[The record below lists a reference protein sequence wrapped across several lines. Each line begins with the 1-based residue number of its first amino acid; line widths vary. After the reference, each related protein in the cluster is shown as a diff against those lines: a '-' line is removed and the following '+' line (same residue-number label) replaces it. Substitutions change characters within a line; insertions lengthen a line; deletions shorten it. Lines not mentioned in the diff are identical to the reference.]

1 MKYYSE
7 FMRHLMSSKF
17 TISGEIDPPK
27 DVNPEEVREQVRHLK
42 GVVVAANVTDN
53 PIGDVIMN
61 TLAPCVIMQEMG
73 LEAIYQ
79 QTCRD
84 RNRIA
89 LQSDIIGAAALGIK
103 NVLALT
109 GDHTKMGNHPQAK
122 PVFDLDSVQLTRMLR
137 RMRDEG
143 KTLAGTE
150 LEHPPKFHIG
160 VGISPGLEPLEPEI
174 IKLEKK
180 VEAGAEFAQTQV
192 IYDVKVLE
200 RLKKE
205 TEHLDIP
212 ILPGFAPLKSIGMA
226 KFMLKYVPGIRIPEE
241 TMKKLEESKNL
252 VETSIEIVAEL
263 IAAARDLGFPGVHI
277 MPVGMDKYVKDMVER
292 AKEL

>member
-7 FMRHLMSSKF
+7 FMRSLKSSEF

-27 DVNPEEVREQVRHLK
+27 DVNPDEVKEQVKHLK
-42 GVVVAANVTDN
+42 GTVVAANVTDN

-61 TLAPCVIMQEMG
+61 TLAPCVIMQDLG

-89 LQSDIIGAAALGIK
+89 LQSDIIGATALGIK

-109 GDHTKMGNHPQAK
+109 GDHPKMGNHPQAK
-122 PVFDLDSVQLTRMLR
+122 PVFDLDSVQLTGMLR
-137 RMRDEG
+137 KMREG
-143 KTLAGTE
+143 STLAGTE
-150 LEHPPKFHIG
+150 LENPPEYHIG
-160 VGISPGLEPLEPEI
+160 VGISPGVEPLEPEI

-180 VEAGAEFAQTQV
+180 VKAGAEFAQTQV
-192 IYDVKVLE
+192 IYDVKILE
-200 RLKKE
+200 RLKDE
-205 TEHLDIP
+205 ASHLDLP

-226 KFMLKYVPGIRIPEE
+226 KFMIKYVPGIRIPEE
-241 TMKKLEESKNL
+241 TMKKLEESKNR

-263 IAAARDLGFPGVHI
+263 IAAARDMNFSGVHI
-277 MPVGMDKYVKDMVER
+277 MPVGMDIHVREMVER
-292 AKEL
+292 AGEI